1 MPSPHE
7 TAYPKLKTSFT
18 QPELERFFVP
28 TEREIDLAFGCVSG
42 RAPRL
47 CFLVL
52 LKTFQRL
59 GYFVMIKDVP
69 EQLIRHIA
77 RCLKSQKIPD
87 ISDFDLSGSRK
98 RYLSLIREYLQVKPF
113 DEAGQKALLEAC
125 KEAALTKEDPAD
137 IVNVGIEE
145 LLRLRFELPGFTT
158 ILRTARYAR
167 TQVNRHFQRRIFEEL
182 GDKGRRLIDNLLK
195 VTAAKS
201 KSDWENLKR
210 DPGKPTVNNLRELL
224 TQMDWVRTWYI
235 DLRSLKELPD
245 AKLRNFAAEAKS
257 LDAPRMR
264 ELEPHKRYALA
275 TALIK
280 LQVARRRDDLGD
292 ILVKRMQNIHNK
304 GRLALQEYRAKHQSE
319 TDYLINKLH
328 NVLVAL
334 RDAEGPKRLETVET
348 AAGADTLRS
357 IERCEEHAAFADDNY
372 SPFLWQFHKGQRA
385 VLFRLLENIELAS
398 TSTDKGTEALVQFI
412 IQHRNSKVARVGVED
427 LDLDWV
433 SGKWWKTLCTKEFPS
448 RDSVDRR
455 HFEVCVFSHI
465 VHELKSGDLC
475 IRGSDRFSDYTEQL
489 VSWPEFEA
497 AAATYCKQ
505 AGLDVDPGRAINKLQ
520 LQLTGAAKTVD
531 REFPENELLRIEN
544 GEPILSRSEPKQA
557 PLQLTKLLSLIEERV
572 EHISILDVLADT
584 ERWLQ
589 WTRFLGP
596 LSGHDS
602 KITNPGPRYVVTA
615 FGYGCG
621 LGPTQTARSLKI
633 LDRRQI
639 AWINQRHITEDLLD
653 KIIVET
659 INAYN
664 KFELPK
670 SWGSGKTSSA
680 DGTKWDLYEQN
691 LLSEYHIR
699 YGGYGGLGYY
709 HVSDTYIAL
718 FSHFIPCGVWEAVYI
733 LDGLLKN
740 QSDIQPDT
748 LHADTQGQSTPVFGL
763 AHLLGIK
770 LMPRI
775 RNWKDLKLFRPS
787 KEAKYEHIDEL
798 FDETIDWDIIS
809 KHWPDML
816 RVVISIKV
824 GRVSASSIL
833 RRLGTFSRKNSL
845 YKAFS
850 ELGRVIRTIFLLKYI
865 SDSTLRSTIQAATC
879 KSESFN
885 DLIKWIRFGG
895 DETLKENDRDEQR
908 KLIKY
913 NHLVANL
920 IIFHNVCTLTQLL
933 NELAKEGYEF
943 DEETIAAISPYI
955 REHINRFG
963 AYVLN
968 LERKHALPSH
978 AVMLKR
984 KKFARTG

>member
-1 MPSPHE
+1 MPCPHE
-7 TAYPKLKTSFT
+7 TAYPKLKSSFT
-18 QPELERFFVP
+18 QLQLERDFSPTELE
-28 TEREIDLAFGCVSG
+28 IDFAAASVSG
-42 RAPRL
+42 KASRL
-47 CFLVL
+47 SLLVL

-69 EQLIRHIA
+69 ELLIRHIA
-77 RCLKSQKIPD
+77 RCLKLQKVPD
-87 ISDFDLSGSRK
+87 MSDFDLSGSRK
-98 RYLSLIREYLQVKPF
+98 RYLSLIRGYLQVKPF
-113 DEAGQKALLEAC
+113 DEDAQKALLESC

-145 LLRLRFELPGFTT
+145 LIRLRFELPGFTT
-158 ILRTARYAR
+158 ILRTAKYAR
-167 TQVNRHFQRRIFEEL
+167 THINRHFQRMVFDEL
-182 GDKGRRLIDNLLK
+182 GEKGRRLIDSLLK

-201 KSDWENLKR
+201 KSDWEALKK

-235 DLRSLKELPD
+235 DLQSLKHLPD

-257 LDAPRMR
+257 LDAARMR
-264 ELEPHKRYALA
+264 EVEPYKRYTLA

-280 LQVARRRDDLGD
+280 IQAARRRDDLGD
-292 ILVKRMQNIHNK
+292 ILVKRMQSIHNK
-304 GRLALQEYRAKHQSE
+304 GQQALQEYRAQHQSE

-334 RDAEGPKRLETVET
+334 RDAQGPGRLKVVET
-348 AAGADTLRS
+348 AAGGDTDRS
-357 IERCEEHAAFADDNY
+357 IERCEEHSAYADDNY

-398 TSTDKGTEALVQFI
+398 TSTDKGTEELIKFI
-412 IQHRNSKVARVGVED
+412 IEHRTSKSARINVEG
-427 LDLDWV
+427 LELDWI
-433 SGKWWKTLCTKEFPS
+433 SAKWWKTLCSKEFPS
-448 RDSVDRR
+448 RENVDRR

-475 IRGSDRFSDYTEQL
+475 IRGSDRYSDYTEQL
-489 VSWPEFEA
+489 ISWPEYEQA
-497 AAATYCKQ
+497 VATYCKQ
-505 AGLDVDPGRAINKLQ
+505 AGIDVDAGRAINKLL
-520 LQLTGAAKTVD
+520 LQLSALAKTVD
-531 REFPENELLRIEN
+531 REFPDNESLRIEN
-544 GEPILSRSEPKQA
+544 GEPILSRADTKQA
-557 PLQLTKLLSLIEERV
+557 SPQLSKLLSLIEERV

-584 ERWLQ
+584 ERWLK
-589 WTRFLGP
+589 WTRFFGP
-596 LSGHDS
+596 ISGHDT
-602 KITNPGPRYVVTA
+602 KIANPGPRYVVTA

-639 AWINQRHITEDLLD
+639 AWINQRHVTEELLD
-653 KIIVET
+653 KVIAEI

-670 SWGSGKTSSA
+670 SWGSGKSSSA

-775 RNWKDLKLFRPS
+775 RNWKDLKFFRPS
-787 KEAKYEHIDEL
+787 KDARYEHIDEL
-798 FDETIDWDIIS
+798 FDETVDWEIIS
-809 KHWPDML
+809 KHWSDML
-816 RVVISIKV
+816 RVVLSIKT
-824 GRVSASSIL
+824 GRISASSIL

-865 SDSTLRSTIQAATC
+865 SDPGLRSTIQAATC

-913 NHLVANL
+913 NHLLANL
-920 IIFHNVCTLTQLL
+920 IIFHNVCTLTRLL
-933 NELAKEGYEF
+933 NDLAKDGQEF
-943 DEETIAAISPYI
+943 DEETISDISPYI

-968 LERKHALPSH
+968 LDRGVDLPTHS
-978 AVMLKR
+978 VIVKR
-984 KKFARTG
+984 KNLAKAG

>member
-7 TAYPKLKTSFT
+7 TAYPMLKASFT
-18 QPELERFFVP
+18 QNELQRYFTPSELE
-28 TEREIDLAFGCVSG
+28 TDLAFATVSG
-42 RAPRL
+42 KPSRL
-47 CFLVL
+47 CLLVL

-59 GYFVMIKDVP
+59 GYFVMLKDVP
-69 EQLIRHIA
+69 HQLIRHIA
-77 RCLKSQKIPD
+77 HCLRLQKVPD
-87 ISDFDLSGSRK
+87 VSDFDLSSGRK
-98 RYLSLIREYLQVKPF
+98 RHLTLIREYLQVKPF
-113 DEAGQKALLEAC
+113 DEEAQKALLDAC

-137 IVNVGIEE
+137 IINVGIEE
-145 LLRLRFELPGFTT
+145 LVRLRYELPGYST
-158 ILRTARYAR
+158 ISRTAKYAR

-182 GDKGRRLIDNLLK
+182 GDRGRSLIDSLLK

-201 KSDWENLKR
+201 KSDWEILKR
-210 DPGKPTVNNLRELL
+210 DPGKATVNNLRELL

-235 DLRSLKELPD
+235 ELRAVRELPD

-257 LDAPRMR
+257 LDAARMR
-264 ELEPHKRYALA
+264 EMEPHKRYALA
-275 TALIK
+275 MALIRM
-280 LQVARRRDDLGD
+280 QVARRRDDLGD
-292 ILVKRMQNIHNK
+292 ILVKRMQTVHNK
-304 GRLALQEYRAKHQSE
+304 GRQALQEYRIKHQSE

-328 NVLVAL
+328 NVLIAL
-334 RDAEGPKRLETVET
+334 RDTDGPARLETVET
-348 AAGADTLRS
+348 AAGDDTERS
-357 IERCEEHAAFADDNY
+357 IERCEEHAAYADDNY
-372 SPFLWQFHKGQRA
+372 SPFLWQFHKGHRA

-398 TSTDKGTEALVQFI
+398 TSTDKGTEALIRFI
-412 IQHRNSKVARVGVED
+412 IEHRTSKAARVTVEG
-427 LDLDWV
+427 LHLDWV
-433 SGKWWKTLCTKEFPS
+433 STKWWKTLCSKEFPS
-448 RDSVDRR
+448 RESVDRR

-475 IRGSDRFSDYTEQL
+475 IRGSDRYSDYSEQL
-489 VSWPEFEA
+489 VSWPEYEA

-505 AGLDVDPGRAINKLQ
+505 AGLDVDAGRAINKLL
-520 LQLTGAAKTVD
+520 LQLSALAKTVD
-531 REFPENELLRIEN
+531 SGFPENESLRIEN
-544 GEPILSRSEPKQA
+544 GEPILSRGESKQS
-557 PLQLTKLLSLIEERV
+557 PLQLTKLLNLIEERV
-572 EHISILDVLADT
+572 EHISILDVFADT
-584 ERWLQ
+584 ERWLN

-596 LSGHDS
+596 LSGHDA
-602 KITNPGPRYVVTA
+602 KIANPGPRYVVTA

-639 AWINQRHITEDLLD
+639 AWINQRHVTEELLD
-653 KIIVET
+653 KIIVEI

-670 SWGSGKTSSA
+670 SWGSGKSASA

-733 LDGLLKN
+733 LDGLLN
-740 QSDIQPDT
+740 NESDIQPDT

-787 KEAKYEHIDEL
+787 KDAKYEHIDAL
-798 FDETIDWDIIS
+798 FDESIDWDIIS

-816 RVVISIKV
+816 RVVISVKM

-865 SDSTLRSTIQAATC
+865 SDAALRSTIQAATC

-895 DETLKENDRDEQR
+895 DETLRENDRDEQR

-920 IIFHNVCTLTQLL
+920 IVFHNVCTLTHLL
-933 NELAKEGYEF
+933 NDLAKEGYEF
-943 DEETIAAISPYI
+943 DEETISAISPYI

-968 LERKHALPSH
+968 LERKYTLPSH
-978 AVMLKR
+978 ALTFR
-984 KKFARTG
+984 RQKFAKAV